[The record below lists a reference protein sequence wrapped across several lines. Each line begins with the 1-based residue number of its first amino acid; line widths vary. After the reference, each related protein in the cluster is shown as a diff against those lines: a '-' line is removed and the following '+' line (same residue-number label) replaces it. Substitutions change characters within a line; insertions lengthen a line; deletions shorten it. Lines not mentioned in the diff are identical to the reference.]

1 MLLPDN
7 KNCHLRRVLFF
18 LDSLFSQVLHF
29 NEILYVIIQWIPLVQ
44 HTVYKTNGKQQDK
57 TKTEWS

>member
-44 HTVYKTNGKQQDK
+44 HTVYKK
-57 TKTEWS
+57 KTEWS